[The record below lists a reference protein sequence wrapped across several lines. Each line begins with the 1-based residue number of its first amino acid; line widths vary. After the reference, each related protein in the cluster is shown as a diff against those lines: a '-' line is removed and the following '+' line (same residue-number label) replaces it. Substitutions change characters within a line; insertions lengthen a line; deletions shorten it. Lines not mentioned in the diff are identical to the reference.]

1 MIRKQLLNRSAAIA
15 IMVAA
20 LNMAKPIVIFA
31 ADDEVN
37 VNSESVEEQQEEEN
51 QSTVIEVGK
60 RVRENQDEVA
70 EASESEYVEES
81 TSGVIEAGITE
92 VEVADSETE
101 QESYTIDRE
110 KQKCIDR
117 LNEIIAERVEKS
129 RNETISLYINDEVY
143 ADYNLSGYMTVVDA
157 YPVNF
162 DISNDYRNFD
172 VGLFKETPDS
182 EIEINVVRSLDI
194 GRLKSDI
201 YEALNPYKVKRVDA
215 RYQIRADLSGADIAG
230 AVNGIKINTAKLDAD
245 LAHISKNVGSY
256 DLRVYLQEDKAQVIN
271 EGNLGSFAISYKVGG
286 NSEIN
291 IKVAAERING
301 TILAPG
307 QQLSVNKKILQRNA
321 QNGYVMGASFN
332 QGVIEQ
338 SYGGGICQL
347 SSVMYGAVLRGGLQV
362 DERWEH
368 SGRVSYVPIGLDAAI
383 AGDYKDLKFTNN
395 YNEPIYIRA
404 EAKNGILAVNI
415 YSNTDVKN
423 GIEYNPISV
432 AESNLKAKSFLQI
445 FQDRNLIDTKYLDSS
460 SYLS

>member
-1 MIRKQLLNRSAAIA
+1 MIRKQLLNKSAAIA

-256 DLRVYLQEDKAQVIN
+256 DLRVYL
-271 EGNLGSFAISYKVGG
+271 
-286 NSEIN
+286 
-291 IKVAAERING
+291 
-301 TILAPG
+301 
-307 QQLSVNKKILQRNA
+307 
-321 QNGYVMGASFN
+321 
-332 QGVIEQ
+332 
-338 SYGGGICQL
+338 
-347 SSVMYGAVLRGGLQV
+347 
-362 DERWEH
+362 
-368 SGRVSYVPIGLDAAI
+368 
-383 AGDYKDLKFTNN
+383 
-395 YNEPIYIRA
+395 
-404 EAKNGILAVNI
+404 
-415 YSNTDVKN
+415 
-423 GIEYNPISV
+423 
-432 AESNLKAKSFLQI
+432 
-445 FQDRNLIDTKYLDSS
+445 
-460 SYLS
+460 